1 MPDRSSMPY
10 RFHVKPKLRAE
21 IESVLDPGESVQA
34 FFEKAIIA
42 EIARRRQALSKSSP
56 SDELFHEILDR
67 RPRSGEA

>member
-1 MPDRSSMPY
+1 MPY

-42 EIARRRQALSKSSP
+42 EIARRRQALSKSST
-56 SDELFHEILDR
+56 SDELSHDTLDR
-67 RPRSGEA
+67 RPRLGEA